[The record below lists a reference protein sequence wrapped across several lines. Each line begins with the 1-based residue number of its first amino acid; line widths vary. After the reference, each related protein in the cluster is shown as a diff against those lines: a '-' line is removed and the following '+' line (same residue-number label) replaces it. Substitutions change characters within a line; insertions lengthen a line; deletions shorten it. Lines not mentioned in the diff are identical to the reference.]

1 MTDLKRID
9 LNLLVVLDAIL
20 NEMNLTRAGE
30 VVGMSQPAVS
40 GALARLRQQFDDEL
54 LERKGRK
61 YQLTKVAESLKPA
74 VAEAMMEVR
83 RTFELLPTF
92 DAATSTRT
100 FYIGATDYFL
110 SQITSPL
117 LNLLKDEAPFVDIK
131 FNVLPHDPTMAEIDL
146 LRRDVLIASPQIGL
160 PGKKQALFSDNF
172 VVIARKGHP
181 AVKKGTLSLEQLK
194 KLPRV
199 HLNLGSNKHQ
209 VDKLFIDAAFDEDT
223 EVVSVTEI
231 SLVPLMVSK
240 TDLIGMV
247 QERLARPLLDPLELQ
262 IVQTDLP
269 RTTLIE
275 SVHYHPT
282 KSNDPAIKWLIGM
295 LRKAAEIIDVED

>member
-9 LNLLVVLDAIL
+9 LNLLVVLDAVL

-30 VVGMSQPAVS
+30 IVGMSQPAVS

-61 YQLTKVAESLKPA
+61 YQLTEVAKSLKPA
-74 VAEAMMEVR
+74 VAEAMLEVR

-92 DAATSTRT
+92 DPKTSTRI

-110 SQITSPL
+110 AQITSPL
-117 LNLLKDEAPFVDIK
+117 LNLMKSEAPGVDIK
-131 FNVLPHDPTMAEIDL
+131 FNVLPHDPAMAEIDL
-146 LRRDVLIASPQIGL
+146 LRRDVLVASPQIGL
-160 PGKKQALFSDNF
+160 PGKKQALFSDSF

-181 AVKKGTLSLEQLK
+181 AVKKGKLTTEQLK
-194 KLPRV
+194 NLPRV
-199 HLNLGSNKHQ
+199 HLDLGSKHQ
-209 VDKLFIDAAFDEDT
+209 VDKLFADFAFDEDT

-231 SLVPLMVSK
+231 SLVPLMVSD
-240 TDLIGMV
+240 TDLIGIV
-247 QERLARPLLDPLELQ
+247 QEKLALQLLDSMALQ
-262 IVQTDLP
+262 IVETDLP
-269 RTTLIE
+269 RTTFIE

-282 KSNDPAIKWLIGM
+282 KSNDPAIAWLISM
-295 LRKAAEIIDVED
+295 LRKAAEIIDVE

>member
-74 VAEAMMEVR
+74 VNEAMLEVR
-83 RTFELLPTF
+83 RTFDLLPTF
-92 DAATSTRT
+92 DPATSTRT

-117 LNLLKDEAPFVDIK
+117 LNLLKDEAPNVDIK
-131 FNVLPHDPTMAEIDL
+131 FSVLPQDPNMAEIDL
-146 LRRDVLIASPQIGL
+146 LRRDVLVASPQIGL

-172 VVIARKGHP
+172 VVIARKKHP
-181 AVKKGTLSLEQLK
+181 AVKKGKLTTDQLRT
-194 KLPRV
+194 LPRV
-199 HLNLGSNKHQ
+199 HLSIGTNKHQ
-209 VDKLFIDAAFDEDT
+209 VDKLFSEQAFDADT
-223 EVVSVTEI
+223 EVATVHEI
-231 SLVPLMVSK
+231 SLVPLMVSE
-240 TDLIGMV
+240 TDLIGMA
-247 QERLARPLLDPLELQ
+247 QEKLVTPLLDMLDLQ
-262 IVQTDLP
+262 IVETDLP
-269 RTTLIE
+269 RSTFIE
-275 SVHYHPT
+275 SVHYHPS
-282 KSNDPAIKWLIGM
+282 KSNDPAILWLIKM
-295 LRKAAEIIDVED
+295 LRKAAEIIDVE

>member
-74 VAEAMMEVR
+74 VNEAMLEVR
-83 RTFELLPTF
+83 RTFDLLPTF
-92 DAATSTRT
+92 DPATSTRT

-117 LNLLKDEAPFVDIK
+117 LNLLKDEAPNVDIK
-131 FNVLPHDPTMAEIDL
+131 FSVLPQDPTMAEIDL
-146 LRRDVLIASPQIGL
+146 LRRDVLVASPQIGL

-181 AVKKGTLSLEQLK
+181 AVKKGKLTTEQLK

-199 HLNLGSNKHQ
+199 HLSIGTNKHQ
-209 VDKLFIDAAFDEDT
+209 VDKLFSEQELDAELEIAT
-223 EVVSVTEI
+223 VHEI
-231 SLVPLMVSK
+231 SLVPLMVSE
-240 TDLIGMV
+240 TDLIGMA
-247 QERLARPLLDPLELQ
+247 QEKLVTPLLDMLALQ
-262 IVQTDLP
+262 IVETDLP
-269 RTTLIE
+269 RSTFIE
-275 SVHYHPT
+275 SVHYHPS
-282 KSNDPAIKWLIGM
+282 KSNDPAILWLIKM
-295 LRKAAEIIDVED
+295 LRKAAEIIDVE